1 MKRLALL
8 SALILAPL
16 SASAVEYPIEI
27 VNGDFELAGIIP
39 PIPPGS
45 FEFAEFDVPPGS
57 PDGYFNFQLPLTVPG
72 TAVSFGWELH
82 VHGTDAEAL
91 TDVFDFA
98 VPILSPAPNA
108 QFNPGEYDGHVG
120 GIYIADDAGVSSA
133 TLWQTTAHNLL
144 PDTRYRMSV
153 DIGNIQTS
161 GPLLNFNGFPGYF
174 VAIGAANQ
182 KLAADEN
189 SVIIEEGD
197 FETVVITVDTP
208 SAAELSSTNQLGQPV
223 FIFLTNQNLPHPDA
237 PDGDIPANEV
247 NFDNI
252 TLTYES
258 LKDIAIAEEEAG
270 ADSPSPPVRKPVK
283 TRGRLRS
290 DFKSIR

>member
-57 PDGYFNFQLPLTVPG
+57 PVGYSVQLPLTVPG
-72 TAVSFGWELH
+72 PAGAVSFGWELL
-82 VHGTDAEAL
+82 VSWTDAEAL
-91 TDVFDFA
+91 TDVLDFA
-98 VPILSPAPNA
+98 VPILSPASGVQYDA
-108 QFNPGEYDGHVG
+108 GEYDGHVG
-120 GIYIADDAGVSSA
+120 GIYIADDAGVSDA
-133 TLWQTTAHNLL
+133 MLRQTTAHNLL

-153 DIGNIQTS
+153 DIGNIKTS
-161 GPLLNFNGFPGYF
+161 NPFLNFGGFPGYR
-174 VAIGAANQ
+174 VTIAAGNVE
-182 KLAADEN
+182 KLASDTN
-189 SVIIEEGD
+189 SVFIGNGK
-197 FETVVITVDTP
+197 FETVVLTFDTP
-208 SAAELSSTNQLGQPV
+208 SAAELSSTNLLGQPV
-223 FIFLTNQNLPHPDA
+223 VIYLMIGNDPHE
-237 PDGDIPANEV
+237 PDGPGIPANEV

-252 TLTYES
+252 TLTYEP
-258 LKDIAIAEEEAG
+258 LEDIPEEKAEED
-270 ADSPSPPVRKPVK
+270 DSSPQVGKPVK
-283 TRGRLRS
+283 TRGGYRS